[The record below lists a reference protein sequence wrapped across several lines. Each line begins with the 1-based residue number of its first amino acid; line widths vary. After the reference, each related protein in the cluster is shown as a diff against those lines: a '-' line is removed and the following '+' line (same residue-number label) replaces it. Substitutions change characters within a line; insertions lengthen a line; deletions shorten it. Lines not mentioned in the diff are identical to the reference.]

1 MPRGVIGAV
10 GWHRQLTRLSSDLP
24 SLWAIDY
31 EEISGL

>member
-10 GWHRQLTRLSSDLP
+10 GWHRQLTRLSSYLP
-24 SLWAIDY
+24 SLCALDY